1 MHLGDLERIVTAEA
15 LLLARLGG
23 ALAPDGA
30 SGSGTG
36 AVAPDGASGSGTGAV
51 APDGGSGVAPDG
63 DGGPGAA

>member
-36 AVAPDGASGSGTGAV
+36 AVAPD
-51 APDGGSGVAPDG
+51 DGSGVAPDG